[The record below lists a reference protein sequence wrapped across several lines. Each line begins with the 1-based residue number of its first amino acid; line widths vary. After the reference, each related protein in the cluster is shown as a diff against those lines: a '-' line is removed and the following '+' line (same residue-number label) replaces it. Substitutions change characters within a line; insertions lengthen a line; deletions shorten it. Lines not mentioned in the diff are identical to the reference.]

1 MRDRGRGFPGLAA
14 DRPRQELQRTR
25 EMFIAVERAP
35 SVRRPVD
42 DIERDV
48 EPLLLVRTYQLVCL
62 VDRHLGVLI
71 PVQKEERRIV
81 SVDVENRTG
90 ELGQVFCALG

>member
-1 MRDRGRGFPGLAA
+1 
-14 DRPRQELQRTR
+14 
-25 EMFIAVERAP
+25 MFIAVERAP

-42 DIERDV
+42 DIECDV
-48 EPLLLVRTYQLVCL
+48 EPLLLVRTYQFVCL
-62 VDRHLGVLI
+62 VDRHLRVLI

-90 ELGQVFCALG
+90 KLGQVFCALG